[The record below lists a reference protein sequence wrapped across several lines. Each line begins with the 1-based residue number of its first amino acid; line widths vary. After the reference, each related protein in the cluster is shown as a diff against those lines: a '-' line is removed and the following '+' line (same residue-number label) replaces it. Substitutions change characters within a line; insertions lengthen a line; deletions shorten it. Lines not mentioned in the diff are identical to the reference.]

1 MKRPVLVL
9 AMLACG
15 LAVSVLRA
23 SPGPEPLQFDLPQR
37 GISAASDWSVSWVLL
52 LIVVLAFVAT
62 VSAIRAWRGDKTRTS
77 GRSRNVPP
85 VQSLSEDVAP
95 CGKGPD
101 ALDAL

>member
-1 MKRPVLVL
+1 MKRPELVL
-9 AMLACG
+9 AMLPRG
-15 LAVSVLRA
+15 LAVSALRA
-23 SPGPEPLQFDLPQR
+23 SPEPEPPPVDPPQR
-37 GISAASDWSVSWVLL
+37 GTPSASDWSVLWVVLL
-52 LIVVLAFVAT
+52 MVVLAFVAT

-101 ALDAL
+101 AL